1 MRTAVE
7 RMQRFGA
14 TNCTRDA
21 WNRWAR
27 YMRRLRAEEIRRLK
41 DQLAAQES
49 NGAKSAGM
57 VEQQLADFQHEV
69 GALLNLHNNACQA
82 RNEARQISEAAEGQR
97 ADHKIRALQ
106 ARHDSELEAFVMTNQ
121 RLRNALLTSLAE
133 AAGAS
138 PNAATKSVV
147 GLTASVLT
155 QSSVRGTRETARRT
169 CFCENSCWARR
180 PRSQRCCSEGRSS

>member
-1 MRTAVE
+1 M
-7 RMQRFGA
+7 
-14 TNCTRDA
+14 
-21 WNRWAR
+21 
-27 YMRRLRAEEIRRLK
+27 K